1 MILQTSE
8 FQVLL
13 ILLPLVFS
21 GSESNDEVKTLTKV
35 DVPDTPKLAPVATSL
50 RTQPIYTHSL
60 KALAIDSEGAFLA
73 TGNGAGRVQLWRVAD
88 AQWERSIQ
96 AHKTW
101 AFSVSFSPDSRL
113 MASGGGDNVV
123 RIWDVATGEKKH
135 ELAGHT
141 DDVHGVVFLGDSKRL
156 ASAGDD
162 KTVRI
167 WDLATGEVS
176 VLTGHA
182 RQVTAIAVSPDRN
195 LLATASRDATVRLW
209 DAETGKFVGLF
220 EGHEADVLDLAFSK
234 EGAQLVTASYD
245 KTARLWEVETRKHLR
260 TFAGH
265 DDWVLAVAVS
275 PDGAKLATGSGDKK
289 LRLWNLVGGDLEHTI
304 EMGKDISALSYTP
317 DGRILAVALTDGT
330 VRLFDVRGNLPL
342 QSSRLGP
349 KRSSS
354 KSTDSQ
360 TSATLTPQEYLTLHH
375 LAMAPGND
383 RWKKAVAQLAQV
395 GDGFTLQLLHGLD
408 KSKLN
413 SEDTTLL
420 ANTVK
425 SVSNRVSS
433 QDAAQVV
440 TAIQT
445 RLERAAT
452 ADLQCGSLEARLVP
466 WVRNSIRRDLDDP
479 AVQQELKRIRDHY
492 ESDQELAFGSLIG
505 RVRAYAAELL
515 KAESVEA
522 TR

>member
-1 MILQTSE
+1 
-8 FQVLL
+8 
-13 ILLPLVFS
+13 
-21 GSESNDEVKTLTKV
+21 
-35 DVPDTPKLAPVATSL
+35 
-50 RTQPIYTHSL
+50 
-60 KALAIDSEGAFLA
+60 
-73 TGNGAGRVQLWRVAD
+73 
-88 AQWERSIQ
+88 
-96 AHKTW
+96 
-101 AFSVSFSPDSRL
+101 
-113 MASGGGDNVV
+113 VV

-167 WDLATGEVS
+167 WDLATGKVS

-182 RQVTAIAVSPDRN
+182 RQVTAIAVSPDGN

-209 DAETGKFVGLF
+209 DAETGELAGLF
-220 EGHEADVLDLAFSK
+220 EGHEADVMDLASSK
-234 EGAQLVTASYD
+234 EGSQLVTASYD
-245 KTARLWEVETRKHLR
+245 NTARLWEVQTRKHLR

-265 DDWVLAVAVS
+265 DGWVFAVAVS

-289 LRLWNLVGGDLEHTI
+289 LRLWNLVGGDPEHTI
-304 EMGKDISALSYTP
+304 EMGKDVSALSYTP
-317 DGRILAVALTDGT
+317 EGRMLAVALTDGT
-330 VRLFDVRGNLPL
+330 VRLFDVCGNVPR

-349 KRSSS
+349 KRRSS
-354 KSTDSQ
+354 KSTDTQ

-375 LAMAPGND
+375 LAMASGDD
-383 RWKKAVAQLAQV
+383 RWKKAVAQLADV

-408 KSKLN
+408 KSKL
-413 SEDTTLL
+413 SPEDTTLL

-425 SVSNRVSS
+425 AVSNRVSS

-452 ADLQCGSLEARLVP
+452 ADLQCDPLEERLVP
-466 WVRNSIRRDLDDP
+466 WVRNSIRRDGDDP
-479 AVQQELKRIRDHY
+479 AVQQELKRICDHY
-492 ESDQELAFGSLIG
+492 ESGQELAFGSLKG
-505 RVRAYAAELL
+505 RVRGYAASLL
-515 KAESVEA
+515 KRESVGA